1 MTWKIAIGL
10 EIQLDEN
17 LSLWDTER
25 ARITMWFLVV
35 YKLGEGLLPLP
46 TDK

>member
-10 EIQLDEN
+10 DVQLDEN
-17 LSLWDTER
+17 LSFWGTEKD
-25 ARITMWFLVV
+25 RI
-35 YKLGEGLLPLP
+35 KLGEELLPLP

>member
-10 EIQLDEN
+10 EVQLDEN
-17 LSLWDTER
+17 LSFWGTEKD
-25 ARITMWFLVV
+25 RI
-35 YKLGEGLLPLP
+35 KLGEGLLLLL